1 MPKPF
6 ALIRLRVYAAFGQ
19 LAVIALA
26 FVAAWLLRFEFIFPK
41 SEQLNF
47 QEGLLITI
55 LVKMVIFSFMGFH
68 MMRYWEHQGFPE
80 LVRLFEYNIFT
91 SLATSLAIYF
101 VIGIEFPRSVYILDF
116 MLCLFLSGAVRFSV
130 RLRRELRARFATP
143 RDQRGILIY
152 GGGVAGIALAREIR
166 DNPKLRYK
174 VIGFIDDDLRKIGAR
189 LAGIPVLGSGL
200 DAKRICEKQLAM
212 GNPVSEI
219 VVAMPSASGKDIRA
233 AVARGKQTGTATR
246 IVPGLGELISGTLAV
261 RRMREIS
268 VSDLLGRDA
277 IELDM
282 DVVRRAIEGRSV
294 LVTGAAGSIGS
305 ELCNQLA
312 KFAPRQLIAFD
323 QAESELFR
331 LEHDL
336 RAKYPEVNLIAQV
349 GDIRDAR
356 HVELII
362 EQYAVNTICHA
373 AAYKHVPIMQR
384 QVCEAVRNNVLGT
397 WNLAQAAWRLNVST
411 FLMIST
417 DKAVNPTSIMG
428 LTKRIAELM
437 VCAHRS
443 ELNPGHHTKFVCV
456 RFGNVLVSNG
466 SVVPIFQKQ
475 IAAGGPVTV
484 THPEMRRYFMTVQEA
499 VQLVLQASTMGKKS
513 EIFVLDMGKPVKIV
527 DLATDMI
534 SLAGFVPGEDI
545 EIRFTG
551 LRPGEKLFEEI
562 SLEGE
567 NIMPTSHSKIRIF
580 QGRQMT
586 FDQLAPWV
594 ANLQNLL
601 WRRDEEAIL
610 DHLKI
615 LVPEYQPYIE
625 EAKLVGAEGHLKPAS
640 VLQRA
645 FKAVN

>member
-1 MPKPF
+1 MSKPF
-6 ALIRLRVYAAFGQ
+6 ALIRWRFYAAFGQ
-19 LAVIALA
+19 LAVIALS
-26 FVAAWLLRFEFIFPK
+26 FIAAWLLRFEFIFPK
-41 SEQLNF
+41 GEQLNF

-55 LVKMVIFSFMGFH
+55 MVKMVIFSFMGFH
-68 MMRYWEHQGFPE
+68 MMSYWEHQGFSE
-80 LVRLFEYNIFT
+80 LVRLFEYNILT

-101 VIGIEFPRSVYILDF
+101 VVGGTFPRSVYILDF
-116 MLCLFLSGAVRFSV
+116 LLCLFLSGAIRFSV
-130 RLRRELRARFATP
+130 RLRRELRARLASP

-174 VIGFIDDDLRKIGAR
+174 VVGFIDDDLRKIGAR
-189 LAGIPVLGSGL
+189 LAGIPVLGSGV
-200 DAKRICEKQLAM
+200 DAKQICEKQAAV

-219 VVAMPSASGKDIRA
+219 VVAMPSASGQDIRA
-233 AVARGKQTGTATR
+233 AVARGKQTGTTTR

-277 IELDM
+277 VELDM
-282 DVVRRAIEGRSV
+282 EAVRRAIEGRSV

-312 KFAPRQLIAFD
+312 KFGPRQLIALD

-336 RAKYPEVNLIAQV
+336 RAKYPEVNFVAEV

-384 QVCEAVRNNVLGT
+384 QICEAVRNNVLGT

-428 LTKRIAELM
+428 LTKRIAELI

-513 EIFVLDMGKPVKIV
+513 EIYVLDMGKPVKIA

-562 SLEGE
+562 SLDGE
-567 NIMPTSHSKIRIF
+567 NIMPTPHSKIRIF

-615 LVPEYQPYIE
+615 LVPEYQPYVEETKRVE
-625 EAKLVGAEGHLKPAS
+625 EAGHLKPAT

-645 FKAVN
+645 FKAVS

>member
-1 MPKPF
+1 MAKPF
-6 ALIRLRVYAAFGQ
+6 ALVRWRFYAAFGQ
-19 LAVIALA
+19 MAVIAA
-26 FVAAWLLRFEFIFPK
+26 AYIAAWLLRFDFLIPRVEL
-41 SEQLNF
+41 LNF
-47 QEGLLITI
+47 EEGLLIT
-55 LVKMVIFSFMGFH
+55 LMVKMVIFSFMGLH

-80 LVRLFEYNIFT
+80 LIRLFEYNILT
-91 SLATSLAIYF
+91 SFAASLAIFF
-101 VIGIEFPRSVYILDF
+101 VLGGEFPRSVYFLDF
-116 MLCLFLSGAVRFSV
+116 MVCLFLSGAVRFSV
-130 RLRRELRARFATP
+130 RLRREIRARLATP

-189 LAGIPVLGSGL
+189 LAGIPVLGSGA
-200 DAKRICEKQLAM
+200 DAKRICEKQQAD

-233 AVARGKQTGTATR
+233 ALARGKHTGTATR
-246 IVPGLGELISGTLAV
+246 IVPGLGELISGKLAV

-268 VSDLLGRDA
+268 VSDLLGRDSV
-277 IELDM
+277 ELDM
-282 DVVRRAIEGRSV
+282 EAVRRAIEGRSV

-312 KFAPRQLIAFD
+312 KFGPRQLIALD

-336 RAKYPEVNLIAQV
+336 RAKYPEINLIAQV

-384 QVCEAVRNNVLGT
+384 QVCEAVRNNILGT

-437 VCAHRS
+437 FCAHRP
-443 ELNPGHHTKFVCV
+443 ELNPGHHTKIVCV

-527 DLATDMI
+527 DLAKDMI
-534 SLAGFVPGEDI
+534 TLAGFVPGEDI
-545 EIRFTG
+545 EIRYSG

-567 NIMPTSHSKIRIF
+567 NIIPTAHAKIRVF
-580 QGRQMT
+580 QGHQMT

-594 ANLQNLL
+594 ANLQNIL

-610 DHLKI
+610 EHLQI
-615 LVPEYQPYIE
+615 LVPEYQPYIVE
-625 EAKLVGAEGHLKPAS
+625 TKTAAGQSGLVGAT
-640 VLQRA
+640 LQRA
-645 FKAVN
+645 FKAIS